1 MTFKEK
7 LQIIKEDKKIKEEK
21 ARSEKTKRLE
31 EAERAYKERL
41 DTIIKSIQNE
51 VLEFAQTNTGSYY
64 KTFIFYEEEDY
75 KFFHEDL
82 IKSLQSE
89 IDLKY
94 TIKWF
99 PENWGPSHSYRAY
112 GELKLEIII

>member
-41 DTIIKSIQNE
+41 DTIIKIIQNE
-51 VLEFAQTNTGSYY
+51 ILEFAQTSTGPYHRS
-64 KTFIFYEEEDY
+64 IVFYEEGDY
-75 KFFHEDL
+75 RFYKEVADN
-82 IKSLQSE
+82 LQSE

-99 PENWGPSHSYRAY
+99 PDYQNPDYTEKAY
-112 GELKLEIII
+112 GELKLEINI